1 MAGPPKTNKIGP
13 ASSLVQR
20 SNKIP
25 TTPQFNSEQGCR
37 EVGMNLTGV
46 SVGRQSL
53 AYFDRAIAIA
63 CQQQADS
70 GTSRRNGD
78 AHGRL

>member
-1 MAGPPKTNKIGP
+1 
-13 ASSLVQR
+13 
-20 SNKIP
+20 
-25 TTPQFNSEQGCR
+25 
-37 EVGMNLTGV
+37 MNLTGV